1 MQLPLDVTIAIPVR
15 NEAKN
20 LPKCLEAIGK
30 GFVKEIIIIDS
41 SSSDDTP
48 AIAKAFGATFINFEW
63 DGKFPKKRNWLLRNY
78 AFISSWIL
86 FLDADEYLTEDFK
99 KELAHKIADANAN
112 IAGYWLKYNIYFMGK
127 KLKGGYPLNKLALFK
142 IGSGEY
148 ERIDE
153 DSWSKLDMEIHEH
166 PIIQGKTAAFSSKID
181 HQDYR
186 GINHYILK
194 HNDYAAW
201 EAKRFVFNIKG
212 SNQSNFTY
220 KQKLKYKLMQSVAIG
235 ILFFFGSYILM
246 GGFRDGKRGFV
257 FAIFKMSYFLNIY
270 CRIKELTDVNF

>member
-1 MQLPLDVTIAIPVR
+1 MEPLDITIAIPVK
-15 NEAKN
+15 NESKN

-41 SSSDDTP
+41 NSSDNTP
-48 AIAKAFGATFINFEW
+48 VIAKEFGATIINFNW

-78 AFISSWIL
+78 SFNSTWIL
-86 FLDADEYLTEDFK
+86 FLDADEYLTDDFK
-99 KELAHKIADANAN
+99 RELKSKLFNTDQSIS
-112 IAGYWLKYNIYFMGK
+112 GYWLKYNIYFMGK

-153 DSWSKLDMEIHEH
+153 DSWSNLDMEIHEH
-166 PIIQGKTAAFSSKID
+166 PIIEGKVDTFNKKID

-194 HNDYAAW
+194 HNEYAAW
-201 EAKRFVFNIKG
+201 EAKRYVLNINPI
-212 SNQSNFTY
+212 NQLNFTY
-220 KQKLKYKLMQSVAIG
+220 KQKLKYKLMKSVLIG
-235 ILFFFGSYILM
+235 IIFFIGSYIFM

-257 FAIFKMSYFLNIY
+257 FAIFKMSYFFNIY
-270 CRIKELTDVNF
+270 CRIKELIY